1 MQYSN
6 MFFQFGFQ
14 LSLQATSRNPVPSQT
29 QRRFLT
35 PALVAEVAE
44 AARAQYEAQA
54 QAIHQATALKPPEGT
69 LVSPQGAEVAAA
81 VLPEPPSQQVC
92 NYRIIC
98 LGLLTVTHASFL

>member
-6 MFFQFGFQ
+6 MFFKFDFQ

-54 QAIHQATALKPPEGT
+54 QAIQ
-69 LVSPQGAEVAAA
+69 
-81 VLPEPPSQQVC
+81 QQVC